1 MVDLASD
8 PTRNAERPVGVAPVG
23 RDGRVGLEGAVGAA
37 PQPEASSPPIGV
49 LARHCPAVS
58 VRDPLAVALSALRRS
73 TCGAVPVLSEGR
85 LVGLVREADLRP
97 ARADTSGAPM
107 LVGDVM
113 QAVVAGIPGHAP
125 PQAALQI
132 MDSCAADVL
141 PVMDLSGTYRG
152 LLTRSDVLEAV
163 SGAVTPDRIGGM
175 ATPLGVYLT
184 SGSARG
190 GPGDLGLFL
199 TGVALFACV
208 AMATAV
214 VFALTWFISPS
225 RAVDLVYAVA
235 GLPGAP
241 VPWAWAAVAAALGL
255 FFRASPLAA
264 YHAAEH
270 QVVNAMERG
279 LALTPERVSQ
289 MPRVHPRCGTNLVV
303 VGVAAATIVTVLG
316 GDVQYV
322 AMAVII
328 ALFMR
333 FTLGGLVQYLITT
346 KPPGP
351 AEIASGIRAAE
362 QLIERHQATLGRPVG
377 LFRRVWSMGMIQVA
391 LGLTA
396 PAWILS
402 KVLGY
407 LNLPIPL

>member
-1 MVDLASD
+1 
-8 PTRNAERPVGVAPVG
+8 
-23 RDGRVGLEGAVGAA
+23 VGLEGVVPAA
-37 PQPEASSPPIGV
+37 PQPEAAGPPIGV
-49 LARHCPAVS
+49 LARPCPVVYA
-58 VRDPLAVALSALRRS
+58 RDPLAVALSALRRS

-85 LVGLVREADLRP
+85 LVGLVREADLRQ
-97 ARADTSGAPM
+97 ARAGASDPPL

-113 QAVVAGIPGHAP
+113 QAVVAGIPGHALP
-125 PQAALQI
+125 GAALQI
-132 MDSCAADVL
+132 LDSCAADVL
-141 PVMDLSGTYRG
+141 PVMDLSGAYRG
-152 LLTRSDVLEAV
+152 LVTRSDVLEAV

-190 GPGDLGLFL
+190 GPGDFGLFL

-214 VFALTWFISPS
+214 VFALTWFLSPS
-225 RAVDLVYAVA
+225 QAVDLVYAIA

-279 LALTPERVSQ
+279 LALTPERVRQ

-303 VGVAAATIVTVLG
+303 VGVAAATIVTFMG

-328 ALFMR
+328 ALFLR

-362 QLIERHQATLGRPVG
+362 QLVQRHQATLGRPVG
-377 LFRRVWSMGMIQVA
+377 LFRRIWSMGMVQVA

-396 PAWILS
+396 PAWVLS